1 MRRRD
6 FLSLFA
12 ATSATGLLAACSGG
26 GAGGGDAT
34 SAPPPALIPP
44 DQLAGVKLRVG
55 DQKGASQS
63 LIRSAGLDDFPYQ
76 VEWATFTSGPP
87 LLEALS
93 ADAID
98 IGGTGN
104 TPPLFAAAAKAD
116 FKIVAASQGNVA
128 SDAVVVL
135 PNSPLQ
141 SREQL
146 RGKKIA
152 VAKGSSAHGQILQ
165 TLAAV
170 GLTPDDVQLVF
181 LQPADA
187 LGAFKQGA
195 VDAWAIWD
203 PYFAQIQ
210 LESGA
215 RVIADG
221 RSGGANGYT
230 FQVASTAALADAR
243 RNSAIADYLTR
254 LARANRFSDAN
265 REVRAQAWS
274 QDTGLPIE
282 VTRKATELGPDLPVP
297 LDETVIRSEQELA
310 DAFVTAE
317 EIPRRFTF
325 ADFVDTRFA
334 TQLATA

>member
-1 MRRRD
+1 M
-6 FLSLFA
+6 
-12 ATSATGLLAACSGG
+12 
-26 GAGGGDAT
+26 
-34 SAPPPALIPP
+34 PPPVAP
-44 DQLAGVKLRVG
+44 DQLSGVTLRVG

-63 LIRSAGLDDFPYQ
+63 LLRSAGLDDFPYK

-104 TPPLFAAAAKAD
+104 TPPLFAAAAGAD
-116 FKIVAASQGNVA
+116 IKIVAASRGNVE
-128 SDAVVVL
+128 SDALVVL

-141 SREQL
+141 SRDQL
-146 RGKKIA
+146 RGRKIA
-152 VAKGSSAHGQILQ
+152 VSKGSSAHGQILQ

-170 GLTPDDVQLVF
+170 GLTPDDVELVF

-210 LESGA
+210 LEAGA
-215 RVIADG
+215 RSIADG
-221 RSGGANGYT
+221 RGGGANGYS
-230 FQVASTAALADAR
+230 FQVAGTAALADAG
-243 RNSAIADYLTR
+243 RNSAIADYLIR
-254 LARANRFSDAN
+254 LARANRFADTN
-265 REVRAQAWS
+265 REKRAQAWS

-282 VTRKATELGPDLPVP
+282 VTRKATELGPDLPVA
-297 LDETVIRSEQELA
+297 LNDEVIRSEQELA
-310 DAFVTAE
+310 DAFVAAK
-317 EIPRRFTF
+317 EIPRRFRF
-325 ADFVDTRFA
+325 ADFVDHRFA

>member
-6 FLSLFA
+6 FLSLA
-12 ATSATGLLAACSGG
+12 AAGSAAGLLAACSGG
-26 GAGGGDAT
+26 RGGDAA
-34 SAPPPALIPP
+34 SAPVPPPIPP
-44 DQLAGVKLRVG
+44 DQLAGATLRVG

-63 LIRSAGLDDFPYQ
+63 LLRSAGLDDFPYE

-116 FKIVAASQGNVA
+116 IKIVAASQGNVA
-128 SDAVVVL
+128 SDALVVL

-141 SREQL
+141 SRDQL
-146 RGKKIA
+146 RGRKIA
-152 VAKGSSAHGQILQ
+152 VSKGSSAHGQILQ

-170 GLTPDDVQLVF
+170 GLTPNDVQLVF

-203 PYFAQIQ
+203 PYFAQVQ

-221 RSGGANGYT
+221 RGGGANGYS
-230 FQVASTAALADAR
+230 FQVAGTAALADAR
-243 RNSAIADYLTR
+243 RNSAIADYLSR
-254 LARANRFSDAN
+254 LSRAYRFADTN
-265 REVRAQAWS
+265 REKRAQAWS
-274 QDTGLPIE
+274 EDTGLPIE
-282 VTRKATELGPDLPVP
+282 VTRKATELGPDLPIP
-297 LDETVIRSEQELA
+297 LDQRVVRSQQELA
-310 DAFVTAE
+310 DAFVAAK
-317 EIPRRFTF
+317 EIPRRFAF
-325 ADFVDTRFA
+325 ADYVDNRFA
-334 TQLATA
+334 TQLATV

>member
-1 MRRRD
+1 M
-6 FLSLFA
+6 
-12 ATSATGLLAACSGG
+12 
-26 GAGGGDAT
+26 
-34 SAPPPALIPP
+34 PPPVAPE
-44 DQLAGVKLRVG
+44 QLSGVTLRVG

-63 LIRSAGLDDFPYQ
+63 LLRSAGLDDFPYK

-104 TPPLFAAAAKAD
+104 TPPLFAAAAGAD
-116 FKIVAASQGNVA
+116 IKIVAASKGNVE
-128 SDAVVVL
+128 SDALVVL

-146 RGKKIA
+146 RGRKIA
-152 VAKGSSAHGQILQ
+152 VSKGSSAHGQILQ

-170 GLTPDDVQLVF
+170 GLTPDDVELVF

-215 RVIADG
+215 RSIADG
-221 RSGGANGYT
+221 RGGGANGYS
-230 FQVASTAALADAR
+230 FQVAGTAALADAK

-254 LARANRFSDAN
+254 LARANRFADTN
-265 REVRAQAWS
+265 REKRAQAWS

-282 VTRKATELGPDLPVP
+282 VTRKATDLGPDVPVA
-297 LDETVIRSEQELA
+297 LDGEVIRSEQELA
-310 DAFVTAE
+310 DAFVAAK
-317 EIPRRFTF
+317 EIPRRFSF
-325 ADFVDTRFA
+325 AEFVDNRFA

>member
-6 FLSLFA
+6 FLSLA
-12 ATSATGLLAACSGG
+12 AAGSAAGLLAACSGG
-26 GAGGGDAT
+26 RGGDAE
-34 SAPPPALIPP
+34 SAPVPPPVAP
-44 DQLAGVKLRVG
+44 DQLTGVTLRVG

-63 LIRSAGLDDFPYQ
+63 LLRSARLDDFPYKI
-76 VEWATFTSGPP
+76 EWATFTSGPP

-104 TPPLFAAAAKAD
+104 TPPLFAGAAGAD
-116 FKIVAASQGNVA
+116 IKIVAASQGNVE
-128 SDAVVVL
+128 SDALVVL
-135 PNSPLQ
+135 PNSPLR
-141 SREQL
+141 SRDQL
-146 RGKKIA
+146 RGRKIA
-152 VAKGSSAHGQILQ
+152 VSKGSSAHGQILQ

-170 GLTPDDVQLVF
+170 GLTPDDVELVF

-210 LESGA
+210 IESGA
-215 RVIADG
+215 RSIADG
-221 RSGGANGYT
+221 RGGGANGYS
-230 FQVASTAALADAR
+230 FQVAGTSALADAK

-254 LARANRFSDAN
+254 LARANRFADAN
-265 REVRAQAWS
+265 REKRAQAWS
-274 QDTGLPIE
+274 QDTGLAIE
-282 VTRKATELGPDLPVP
+282 VTRKATELGPDLPVA
-297 LDETVIRSEQELA
+297 LDDKVIRSEQELA
-310 DAFVTAE
+310 DTFVAAK
-317 EIPRRFTF
+317 EIPRRFSF
-325 ADFVDTRFA
+325 AEFVDNRFA